1 MDNIGQNRDD
11 IIWMALETRPENLDI
26 NNASY
31 QLVVV
36 SSELLAAGLCS
47 VLVYVHYL
55 FKSGLSRYPRF
66 WLGCDI

>member
-11 IIWMALETRPENLDI
+11 IMWMALETHPENHDI

-31 QLVVV
+31 QLVGV
-36 SSELLAAGLCS
+36 SSELLAVGLCS

-55 FKSGLSRYPRF
+55 FKGGSSRSPHF
-66 WLGCDI
+66 

>member
-1 MDNIGQNRDD
+1 MLPFFAVNIST
-11 IIWMALETRPENLDI
+11 ISFPENLDI

-55 FKSGLSRYPRF
+55 FKGGLSRCPRF
-66 WLGCDI
+66 

>member
-11 IIWMALETRPENLDI
+11 IMWTALETHPENQAI
-26 NNASY
+26 NNASF

-36 SSELLAAGLCS
+36 SSELLAVGLCS

-55 FKSGLSRYPRF
+55 FKGGSSRSPHF
-66 WLGCDI
+66 

>member
-1 MDNIGQNRDD
+1 MDNIGQNRDN
-11 IIWMALETRPENLDI
+11 IIWTALETNPENHAI

-36 SSELLAAGLCS
+36 SSELLAVGLCS

-55 FKSGLSRYPRF
+55 FKGGSSRCPRF
-66 WLGCDI
+66 